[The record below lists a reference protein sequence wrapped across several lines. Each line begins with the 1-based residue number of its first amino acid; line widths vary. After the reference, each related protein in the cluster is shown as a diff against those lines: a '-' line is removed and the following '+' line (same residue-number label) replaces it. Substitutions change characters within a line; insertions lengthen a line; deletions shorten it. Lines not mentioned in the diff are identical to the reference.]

1 MSNLFDKT
9 RRSFLLKSLL
19 GSTGMLLP
27 TKALSFTNAGFT
39 TNDIP
44 KGKFKNCITCREY
57 QKNKIFR
64 FRKKRE
70 KIR

>member
-1 MSNLFDKT
+1 MSDLFDKT

-39 TNDIP
+39 TNDML
-44 KGKFKNCITCREY
+44 NY
-57 QKNKIFR
+57 M
-64 FRKKRE
+64 KKLTD
-70 KIR
+70 